1 MSPKQLF
8 EYQARAEM
16 FGWAGAPPI
25 YLGRTDATRAIVERR
40 KEGQPGSARDSFPA
54 SDPLDL
60 GVDSRHRDDPP
71 VRLTTGSVHNETA
84 PREPIN
90 DVVILEGGST
100 KRSLLQRLMTLTGVM
115 GLALL
120 VPVAILLVGLPVA
133 LGVRG
138 IVEAV
143 AWLAAFVSK

>member
-25 YLGRTDATRAIVERR
+25 YLGRTDATRAIVEEERR
-40 KEGQPGSARDSFPA
+40 TARETIRPYGS
-54 SDPLDL
+54 
-60 GVDSRHRDDPP
+60 
-71 VRLTTGSVHNETA
+71 TTGSIHNETA